1 MSQHTQTGF
10 IFKFNFQGGKNE
22 NLDFKMGPNTSS
34 YESCS
39 STLNGEMFVFGG
51 SGVHKTQVQHL
62 DVSY

>member
-1 MSQHTQTGF
+1 MTQQTQPVF
-10 IFKFNFQGGKNE
+10 NINFQGGKDE

-62 DVSY
+62 GVSY